1 MMELA
6 EQVYDAMNESI
17 PRQLEAGQWHIPFR
31 NKIDYGLVGDISH
44 NRNDDNHI
52 QTLMVKI
59 STAMAARTSYTVVGE
74 EKGIDYEKMI
84 ELHDRLISQNPP
96 HSSPMEHCARAM
108 NSKEYYSHL
117 KGEGNPEHEDYKG
130 FGWCRNFKGFIPY
143 RHIIETEKYG
153 DI

>member
-1 MMELA
+1 MIQIKRSELKQLA
-6 EQVYDAMNESI
+6 QDKLGDGSLES
-17 PRQLEAGQWHIPFR
+17 QD
-31 NKIDYGLVGDISH
+31 KVLV
-44 NRNDDNHI
+44 
-52 QTLMVKI
+52 MI
-59 STAMAARTSYTVVGE
+59 STSLAARTSYTVVGE
-74 EKGIDYEKMI
+74 EKGIDYNKMI
-84 ELHDRLISQNPP
+84 ELHDRLLTQNPP

-143 RHIIETEKYG
+143 RHIIETKKYG